1 MVKIRDR
8 VKAFLNPEVRSVD
21 SLKSSFSALMGESAS
36 GIVVNE
42 ETALRFSAVWQAI
55 RILSELPA
63 SLPIE
68 FIEEKGGTRTPIE
81 HDAKQVLMYP
91 NVLMNR
97 FTWHELMNAW
107 LQGWGNGV
115 SIIDSRRRGI
125 PESVMPVHPA
135 SVEPKFSDGR
145 VYYKVDDREMG
156 IKGTFFAEEVIHYKG
171 FTTSGFWGKS
181 PIQVAKDNLGLSM
194 AAEKFGAKYFK
205 KGGNLKA
212 VLETEGHMKDEE
224 FKAWKKRWE
233 EVYSGDVG
241 DHSTPILEFGMK
253 YKSLGVAPEAAQF
266 IQTRQFGIQ
275 DVARWFNLPPH
286 MLGDLSRATFSN
298 IEHQDLQFVKYCL
311 RPLLRRQEIELEE
324 KLLRPE
330 ERGRIKIRYN
340 LDGMLRGDLASQTQH
355 IKEMVQIGV
364 LSPDEGRALLNRNPR
379 PGGADF
385 YEPANITGKDETKTV
400 S

>member
-1 MVKIRDR
+1 MAKLRDR
-8 VKAFLNPEVRSVD
+8 VKAFLNPETRSVGSGLSA
-21 SLKSSFSALMGESAS
+21 SLANLIGESAS

-55 RILSELPA
+55 RITSELPA
-63 SLPIE
+63 SLPLE
-68 FIEEKGGTRTPIE
+68 TLEEQGDKRIPIE
-81 HDAKQVLMYP
+81 HDIKEVLMHP
-91 NVLMNR
+91 NALMNR

-115 SIIDSRRRGI
+115 AIIDSRRRGI
-125 PESVMPVHPA
+125 PETLMPVHPA

-145 VYYKVDDREMG
+145 VFYKVDDKEIG

-171 FTTSGFWGKS
+171 FTTTGFWGKS
-181 PIQVAKDNLGLSM
+181 PIQVAKDNIGLSM

-205 KGGNLKA
+205 KGRNLKA
-212 VLETEGHMKDEE
+212 VLETEGHMKDDE

-233 EVYSGDVG
+233 EAYSGDIG
-241 DHSTPILEFGMK
+241 DHSTPILEYGLK
-253 YKSLGVAPEAAQF
+253 YKALGVAPEAAQF

-311 RPLLRRQEIELEE
+311 RPILRRQEIELEE
-324 KLLRPE
+324 KLLKPE
-330 ERGRIKIRYN
+330 ERGRIRIRYN

-355 IKEMVQIGV
+355 IKEMVLSGV

-379 PGGADF
+379 PGGNEF
-385 YEPANITGKDETKTV
+385 YKPANIIGKNNNDQ
-400 S
+400 